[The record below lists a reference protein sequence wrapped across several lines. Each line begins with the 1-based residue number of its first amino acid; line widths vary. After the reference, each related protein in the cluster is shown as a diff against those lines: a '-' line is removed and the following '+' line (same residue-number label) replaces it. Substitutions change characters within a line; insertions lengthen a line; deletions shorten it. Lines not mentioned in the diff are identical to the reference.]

1 MAEIMKTSHDSVN
14 RFSLRKAHKPEG
26 LFNEAKGNLNLIGGT
41 LSVNDGVLDKPYS
54 QKMALVDYFWSGKHP
69 KVVKGINR
77 ITLYYT
83 DIAGNHSPVS

>member
-1 MAEIMKTSHDSVN
+1 MNISHDSAN
-14 RFSLRKAHKPEG
+14 RFLLRESY
-26 LFNEAKGNLNLIGGT
+26 EAKSNLNLIGGT
-41 LSVNDGVLDKPYS
+41 LSVDESVLDKPYS